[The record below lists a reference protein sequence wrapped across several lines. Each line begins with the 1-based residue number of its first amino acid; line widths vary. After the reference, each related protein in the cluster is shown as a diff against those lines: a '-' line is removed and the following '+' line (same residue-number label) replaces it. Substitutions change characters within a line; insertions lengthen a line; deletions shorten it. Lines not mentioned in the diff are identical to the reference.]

1 MSTQCI
7 QCKLS
12 IDVWQCK
19 LSIYQMAGGGR
30 WAGMSQPGNG
40 GSWEAKSG
48 EGGNMG
54 KKKNMGIR
62 FRNTKKLP

>member
-19 LSIYQMAGGGR
+19 LSIYQMAGGEMGGDESARKWGELGGQKWGGR
-30 WAGMSQPGNG
+30 KY
-40 GSWEAKSG
+40 GSKV
-48 EGGNMG
+48 
-54 KKKNMGIR
+54 
-62 FRNTKKLP
+62 